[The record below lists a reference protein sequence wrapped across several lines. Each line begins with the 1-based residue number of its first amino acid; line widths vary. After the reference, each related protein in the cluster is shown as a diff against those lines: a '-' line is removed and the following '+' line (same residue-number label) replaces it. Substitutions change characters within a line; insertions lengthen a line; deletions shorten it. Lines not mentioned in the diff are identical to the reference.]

1 MIVVAGLTPAWQ
13 QILRFTKLELGEVNR
28 AAEVL
33 RCASGKVLNV
43 CLALAALEAEAR
55 TICPVGGP
63 AREPFADEFSSL
75 SASVEW
81 ITTSGSTRLCTTLL
95 DEATGTTTELV
106 ENAEPLTEEE
116 LRAYRTAYMIA
127 AASARTAVF
136 TGSLPTGV
144 ATSFYRDLAELT
156 PGRIVADVRGPE
168 LTELLAGPTKPFLVK
183 PNREELAKTIGGP
196 LDSDDQLHAAM
207 REINRCGAEWIVVT
221 QGKDAVWASSRDA
234 GLWRFSPPRAAK
246 VVNPIGCGDCLCAGI
261 AAGLDR
267 HADVL
272 NSIALG
278 IAAAN
283 DNLRSLLPARLD
295 AAGVAKLAASIKP
308 ERVD

>member
-1 MIVVAGLTPAWQ
+1 VIVVAGLTPAWQ
-13 QILRFTKLELGEVNR
+13 QILRFTKFELGEVNR

-43 CLALAALEAEAR
+43 GLALASLEAEAR

-63 AREPFADEFSSL
+63 AREPFADEFASL
-75 SASVEW
+75 SAPVEW
-81 ITTSGSTRLCTTLL
+81 ITTRCSTRLCTTLL

-106 ENAEPLTEEE
+106 ENAEPLTDEE
-116 LRAYRTAYMIA
+116 LRTYRTAYMIA

-136 TGSLPTGV
+136 TGSLPAGV

-156 PGRIVADVRGPE
+156 PCRIVADVRGPE
-168 LTELLAGPTKPFLVK
+168 LTALLEGPTKPFLVK
-183 PNREELAKTIGGP
+183 PNREELAKTVGGA
-196 LDSDDQLHAAM
+196 LNSDDELHAAM
-207 REINRCGAEWIVVT
+207 GEINRSGAEWIVVT
-221 QGKDAVWASSRDA
+221 QGKDAVWASSRDS
-234 GLWRFSPPRAAK
+234 GLWRFTPPRAAK

-267 HADVL
+267 DADVL

-283 DNLRSLLPARLD
+283 DNLRSLLPARLN
-295 AAGVAKLAASIKP
+295 AAGVANLAASIKP
-308 ERVD
+308 ERAD